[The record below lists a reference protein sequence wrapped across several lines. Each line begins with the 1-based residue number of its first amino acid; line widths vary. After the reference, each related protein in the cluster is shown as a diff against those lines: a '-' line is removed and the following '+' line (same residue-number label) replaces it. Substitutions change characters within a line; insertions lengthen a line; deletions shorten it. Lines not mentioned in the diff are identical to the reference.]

1 MPKQSKRLSEL
12 RANVDRNYRYS
23 TDEAFESVKVM
34 ASAKFDE
41 SIDVAI
47 RLGVNPRHADQM
59 VRGACSLPHGT
70 GKGVKVLVFA
80 EGEAAANAQSAGA
93 DFVGSDDLIKKIKE
107 DGWLDFDK
115 TIATRKMM
123 PKLAKHLGRV
133 LGPRGLMPNPKI
145 GTVVE
150 ADKMVEAVQALKRGK
165 IDFRVEKSGIIHA
178 SIGRDS
184 MDASALSENFTAL
197 LATLLRLK
205 PASAKG
211 AYIKS
216 ITVSSTMSPGIKL
229 DIAEA
234 TRKAEGV

>member
-1 MPKQSKRLSEL
+1 
-12 RANVDRNYRYS
+12 
-23 TDEAFESVKVM
+23 M

-150 ADKMVEAVQALKRGK
+150 ADKMVETVQALKRGK

-184 MDASALSENFTAL
+184 MDASALSENFIAL
-197 LATLLRLK
+197 IATLLRLK